1 MFSFCLCLF
10 VLSASVCDVCLCLCC
25 LLLFVMYA
33 CVCDVCFCLWCMLL
47 FVCDVCFWLWCLL
60 PFDCDVC
67 FCLWC
72 LLLFVCDVCFRLFVM
87 SASVCVCSLLCVKW
101 LAEESSHCCVH
112 RQKQLRSSLDSVTSS
127 EQLRSTSLKHK
138 HQKYENLSTKPLKTT
153 FSTLCFLLVY

>member
-1 MFSFCLCLF
+1 MKLCKRSKVMLTTNIKLKYVLF
-10 VLSASVCDVCLCLCC
+10 LLVFVCAVCFCLCC

-47 FVCDVCFWLWCLL
+47 FVCDVCFC
-60 PFDCDVC
+60 
-67 FCLWC
+67 
-72 LLLFVCDVCFRLFVM
+72 LFVM
-87 SASVCVCSLLCVKW
+87 SASVCLWYLHLFVLYASVCVCSLLCVKW

-112 RQKQLRSSLDSVTSS
+112 RQNQLRSSLDSVTSS